1 MMWLVDEL
9 YLLSSEL
16 WQHDAGSTHP
26 EWAHQFVYDAMHMV
40 KGQCVQDDIIFI
52 PSPLRDQTLNLQD
65 KKKRFWPTGTCE
77 CFHGPR
83 VWSMGQSH

>member
-65 KKKRFWPTGTCE
+65 KKKRFWPTDTCE
-77 CFHGPR
+77 CFHGPC